1 MKRHLFFL
9 QERQEEKIK
18 FPTPLKLFFKICLL
32 FLFFQPFNK
41 IIGQSIYWDFDEG
54 ATGTSLPISIPS
66 HLTVSEISQFNNNGT
81 TPLLTTLS
89 SSNNYLAASGVYN
102 IGAAPVPAAFNEA
115 TTTYFEFSITP
126 DEGYSINI
134 EAINFGSRSTGTGA
148 QNYLIRSSKDNYSV
162 DIGSNTLPADS
173 KWYWYQNSGISLSS
187 DSKITIRIYG
197 YDGVNASKN
206 IATWRLDDL
215 SFSVAV
221 SPILTYYRS
230 HQSGDWSLP
239 STWEKS
245 TDNIN
250 WENAKEAPTSDAENI
265 LIQSGHTISV
275 SNAISLDQTTID
287 GTLQLQTNG
296 VLNINDGT
304 GDDITIEDGGIL
316 EVISADNYSTSVQQN
331 ASGAIDISTGGKI
344 KIGDGTSSTGDGYES
359 FATSNTNVWND
370 GAIYEYDIDRAFAA
384 PGLTYFPNADE
395 NTLPV
400 FRVSAVDGTPGSGS
414 SSDFHL
420 NGILELNTDLTF
432 SGTGDKYLRDGVKGN
447 YKLTQTGSGQ
457 LCLNGSS
464 PVLEGDS
471 LKIDLKYNLK
481 LYTNAEIPASSY
493 VTVSGSNL
501 SNNVVD
507 GTIFTINGTLDV
519 TDQGVKNTHGSII
532 LNGTFRTTN
541 TGGFSGSKSS
551 IPSGG
556 ITVNSGSTIELY
568 ADGDQN
574 INARDDFSNLIFS
587 GSGTKTP
594 TGSFSPA
601 GTVTIK
607 DDAIFDCRG
616 RNIGD
621 ETESGPTSTNLIM
634 TDNSRLIVDT
644 YGPNPKMAGTYDLT
658 GGVIEFAGSNLTAE
672 TIRSKNYQ
680 NIEVT
685 GSNVGISWGNI
696 YLNATGTFTVKNG
709 GIFSMND
716 NTIKGEEGNQT
727 VTVES
732 GGLFKCGNNQGF
744 NGAAITSAPIQSS
757 ALNEDIENIVL
768 EPTSTIE
775 YTRYGDQPITNAGGL
790 IYQNLVI
797 SGSGN
802 KTAPSDNLIIQGD
815 FSKTSDANFV
825 HNNGTVIF
833 NGSGEQNYS
842 CVSPQ
847 MTFYDL
853 KNENATGLNINDSL
867 SVYDLLSLENNS
879 KTNLNADITL
889 LSDKN
894 QTASIGQ
901 LSTNAVI
908 NYYAGRFIVERYINT
923 NSSDGGH
930 QKSWQLLSTPVFGET
945 IYDSWQEGGNKSISG
960 YGTWI
965 TSPEGVSNGFDAAS
979 YAPSMKYYDANSD
992 SWIGVTSTNQE
1003 LANEKGY
1010 MLFVRGDRQ
1019 ANSVNSP
1026 ATPTI
1031 LRIRGKLYS
1040 PDYLPPTSTVPAG
1053 KFQSIGNP
1061 FASEI
1066 DFEKINS
1073 SNIGTSYYAWD
1084 PALGGSYGY
1093 GGYQTISKATGYLAV
1108 PGGTSNY
1115 NSTGGY
1121 QYIQSGQAFFVANN
1135 TSSDGSVGFSEN
1147 CKAPG
1152 NYHLVTREGEN
1163 ANSILFANLE
1173 SQNGILLDGNAVS
1186 FSKDFSD
1193 KIDRDDV
1200 KKIPIQG
1207 ENFAIENSDQS
1218 LVIEAR
1224 NEIHTE
1230 DTLFYILKNL
1240 IKEDY
1245 KFVFA
1250 PRKINT
1256 SLEAWVVDNFLK
1268 TEKQISLTDTSY
1280 LTFSVTEN
1288 KASSDPKRFYLVFK
1302 EVEAGPLALSL
1313 ISMNGKVQND
1323 NLIIEWQVENETEN
1337 VKEYEIAYSKDGIHF
1352 SKIGVVA
1359 AGNLSGN
1366 YYFLSNQTEIRS
1378 GFYRIKALTQTDKIE
1393 FEKVIKINIPEGQN
1407 GISIYPNP
1415 VVTNEIRIQMYGQK
1429 IGKYHFILF
1438 NMAGQNIFSK
1448 EVNYTGERM
1457 LNLKMKK
1464 HLNAGIYQLEIIKP
1478 SGEKTSLKLKVNN

>member
-1 MKRHLFFL
+1 MKRHLKFRRSAIFSYLNNIGRNHL
-9 QERQEEKIK
+9 QPYKILLLLSIFSFVK
-18 FPTPLKLFFKICLL
+18 VNAQVIYQHDFGTTKITTKPFTDPPYIFAAHLSSSEWTTSADNFAGYFGNGGNPSASLSLNNSSGTPTITLT
-32 FLFFQPFNK
+32 FQVENGYQLSISRFNFWMLRSAT
-41 IIGQSIYWDFDEG
+41 GAQNWEMSING
-54 ATGTSLPISIPS
+54 IQVGSGSIPSTGTSLGN
-66 HLTVSEISQFNNNGT
+66 TNVTNAVSGM
-81 TPLLTTLS
+81 
-89 SSNNYLAASGVYN
+89 
-102 IGAAPVPAAFNEA
+102 
-115 TTTYFEFSITP
+115 
-126 DEGYSINI
+126 
-134 EAINFGSRSTGTGA
+134 TGT
-148 QNYLIRSSKDNYSV
+148 IT
-162 DIGSNTLPADS
+162 II
-173 KWYWYQNSGISLSS
+173 ISLSGAAG
-187 DSKITIRIYG
+187 TG
-197 YDGVNASKN
+197 
-206 IATWRLDDL
+206 TFRLDDFTL
-215 SFSVAV
+215 IGAV

-245 TDNIN
+245 SDNVN
-250 WENAKEAPTSDAENI
+250 WSNASDAPSSDAENI
-265 LIQSGHTISV
+265 LVQSGHSV
-275 SNAISLDQTTID
+275 SVSDMVSLDQTIIE
-287 GTLQLQTNG
+287 GTLQLETGG
-296 VLNINDGT
+296 VLNINEGPA
-304 GDDITIEDGGIL
+304 DDITISDGGIL
-316 EVISADNYSTSVQQN
+316 QIISGDDYSTSVQQD
-331 ASGAIDISTGGKI
+331 ASADINIASGGKI
-344 KIGDGTSSTGDGYES
+344 KIGDGTSSTGDGYEA
-359 FATSNTNVWND
+359 FATSTTNVWND
-370 GAIYEYDIDRAFAA
+370 GAIYEYDIDKAFAA
-384 PGLTYFPNADE
+384 PGLTYFPNADG
-395 NTLPV
+395 NTIPI
-400 FRVSAVDGTPGSGS
+400 FRVSAVSGTPGSGS

-532 LNGTFRTTN
+532 LNRTFRTTN

-1121 QYIQSGQAFFVANN
+1121 QYIQSGQAFFVSNN
-1135 TSSDGSVGFSEN
+1135 ASSDGSVSFTED
-1147 CKAPG
+1147 CKVLG
-1152 NYHLVTREGEN
+1152 NYHLVTREAKNE
-1163 ANSILFANLE
+1163 NSILFANLV
-1173 SQNGILLDGNAVS
+1173 SQKGELLDGNAVS

-1193 KIDRDDV
+1193 KIDGDDV
-1200 KKIPIQG
+1200 KKIEISG
-1207 ENFAIENSDQS
+1207 ENFALKNSAKL
-1218 LVIEAR
+1218 LVVEAR
-1224 NEIHTE
+1224 NEIHSV
-1230 DTLFYILKNL
+1230 DTLFYSLKNL
-1240 IKEDY
+1240 KKQNY
-1245 KFVFA
+1245 KLVFA

-1256 SLEAWVVDNFLK
+1256 GLEAWLVDNFLK
-1268 TEKQISLTDTSY
+1268 KERPISLTDSSY
-1280 LTFSVTEN
+1280 INFSVTEDR
-1288 KASSDPKRFYLVFK
+1288 ASSDPQRFYLVFRK
-1302 EVEAGPLALSL
+1302 AEAGPLGLSL

-1323 NLIIEWQVENETEN
+1323 NLVIEWQVENETEN
-1337 VKEYEIAYSKDGIHF
+1337 IKEYEIAYSKDGIHF
-1352 SKIGVVA
+1352 VKIGVVA
-1359 AGNLSGN
+1359 AGNSSGAYRFISDQN
-1366 YYFLSNQTEIRS
+1366 DAES
-1378 GFYRIKALTQTDKIE
+1378 GFYRLIGRSQNDEIE
-1393 FEKVIKINIPEGQN
+1393 FQKIIKIILHEIKR
-1407 GISIYPNP
+1407 GISIYSNP
-1415 VVTNEIRIQMYGQK
+1415 VVNNQISLQMNAQE
-1429 IGKYHFILF
+1429 IGKYHFILY
-1438 NMAGQNIFSK
+1438 NIAGQNIFSK
-1448 EVNYTGERM
+1448 EANYTGERS
-1457 LNLKMKK
+1457 LNFKIKGNLS
-1464 HLNAGIYQLEIIKP
+1464 AGIYQLEIINPK
-1478 SGEKTSLKLKVNN
+1478 GEKTNLKLKVNN